1 MKARADSLPS
11 GATLTVPSGDLKPGD
26 TLGHGTWSP
35 PALNA
40 TKLEIAMPS
49 LAARLLRDRRVWL
62 VVAVIAVIIA
72 IRFFG
77 VADFLTLD
85 TLRGVRGTLTGWVAA
100 NGLLAALAY
109 VGVYVLATALLVPG
123 AVLLTLTGGFL
134 FGAVLGTALTVIAAT
149 IGAVIIFSMARIVF
163 GADALER
170 FGPRAKAL
178 VEGLRRNAW
187 SYLLVL
193 RLVPLFPFLLVNIV
207 PAFAGIRLRV
217 FALTTLF
224 GILPGT
230 AVFSLSGAG
239 LGRTL
244 DSGGALDLGSIL
256 TAEILI
262 ALCALAA
269 LSLAAIPLKA
279 RFAPEPASPSRPPV

>member
-1 MKARADSLPS
+1 
-11 GATLTVPSGDLKPGD
+11 
-26 TLGHGTWSP
+26 
-35 PALNA
+35 
-40 TKLEIAMPS
+40 MPS
-49 LAARLLRDRRVWL
+49 LATRLLKDRRLWAVA
-62 VVAVIAVIIA
+62 AVIAVIVA
-72 IRFFG
+72 IRLSG
-77 VADFLTLD
+77 AADYLSLD
-85 TLRGVRGTLTGWVAA
+85 TLRSVRGTLTGWVAEHR
-100 NGLLAALAY
+100 LLAALAY
-109 VGVYVLATALLVPG
+109 MATYVVTTALLLPG

-134 FGAVLGTALTVIAAT
+134 FGAVIGTGLTVVAAT
-149 IGAVIIFSMARIVF
+149 IGAIIIFSTARAVF
-163 GADALER
+163 GANALER

-207 PAFAGIRLRV
+207 PAFAGVRLRV
-217 FALTTLF
+217 FAITTLF

-256 TAEILI
+256 TPEILI

-279 RFAPEPASPSRPPV
+279 RFAPAPAPAPAPATPTPPPA